1 MIAIEQSAAV
11 CNTRATFAF
20 QAGNMQALAED
31 ASAFGRRWASEK
43 DQLLS
48 IEGILHDDD
57 RATISRRVGFLK
69 TQFMHASPRV
79 DRKADAICKQF
90 GDEYANDMASLFG
103 RISSVKKLF
112 QNGVGSEDLRKI
124 YQSLPNSATVDFML
138 GKLEH
143 RVRSLG
149 WISRTILQEEG
160 NFNANP
166 TKLNEF
172 KVEYYKARMK
182 EAEVSCYNL
191 AKCLFSRAP
200 KHSNIILD
208 MFGNCEQVM
217 CAYNR
222 SI

>member
-1 MIAIEQSAAV
+1 MIAIEQYNAV
-11 CNTRATFAF
+11 RNTRATFAF

-31 ASAFGRRWASEK
+31 ASAFGRRWVSEK
-43 DQLLS
+43 EQLS
-48 IEGILHDDD
+48 AIAGILHDDD
-57 RATISRRVGFLK
+57 FTDISRRVGFLK
-69 TQFMHASPRV
+69 TQFTHASPRV
-79 DRKADAICKQF
+79 DRKAEAISHQF

-112 QNGVGSEDLRKI
+112 QNGKEHDDIRKI

-143 RVRSLG
+143 RVRSWG

-166 TKLNEF
+166 TNLNAF
-172 KVEYYKARMK
+172 KVQYYKDRLK

-191 AKCLFSRAP
+191 AKCLFARAP
-200 KHSNIILD
+200 KHSGIVLE

-222 SI
+222 TV